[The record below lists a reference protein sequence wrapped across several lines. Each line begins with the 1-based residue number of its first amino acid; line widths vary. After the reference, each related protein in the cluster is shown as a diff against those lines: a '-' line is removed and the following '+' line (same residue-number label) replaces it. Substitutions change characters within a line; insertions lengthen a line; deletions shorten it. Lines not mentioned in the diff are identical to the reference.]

1 MCLAQAYNL
10 SPLMAIL
17 SSSLVTRAPSFSWD
31 HYGNQCPFSF
41 MASYSHAPT
50 SPSLRCGPE
59 HCVDSGSI
67 MCFPGQ
73 QPEKWMH
80 RDFIGRYHPR
90 AAGVRKRDSGRRDRD
105 ASLSCSKLPRE
116 TCQFPRSSGTPL
128 QRNSPSGGEG
138 EGNQCICQHPVSN
151 LLFFNF

>member
-1 MCLAQAYNL
+1 MAVNAMC
-10 SPLMAIL
+10 P
-17 SSSLVTRAPSFSWD
+17 
-31 HYGNQCPFSF
+31 CSF

-59 HCVDSGSI
+59 QCVESGSI

-80 RDFIGRYHPR
+80 RDFIGRCHPR

-116 TCQFPRSSGTPL
+116 MCQFPRSSGTPL
-128 QRNSPSGGEG
+128 QHNSPSGGEG
-138 EGNQCICQHPVSN
+138 EGTSVYASILSQTSCFSN
-151 LLFFNF
+151 FKP